1 MQITLADDQLIL
13 TLEGAERLW
22 AFKLGPI
29 TVPRANVA
37 RAETALPRTT
47 WKELRAPGT
56 FLPGVIKAGTYY
68 TDRGKEFWYAVRS
81 RKDNPLTIE
90 LTGASYRRLVVTI
103 DDAAN
108 WAERINAWVS
118 GLSSA

>member
-81 RKDNPLTIE
+81 RKDSPLTIE
-90 LTGASYRRLVVTI
+90 LTGDGYRRVVVTI
-103 DDAAN
+103 DDAATF
-108 WAERINAWVS
+108 ARQINDWVS
-118 GLSSA
+118 R

>member
-1 MQITLADDQLIL
+1 MQLELTENRLIL
-13 TLEGAERLW
+13 ILEGQERLW

-29 TVPRANVA
+29 VVPRAHVA
-37 RAETALPRTT
+37 RAEAALPPST

-56 FLPGVIKAGTYY
+56 MLPGVIKAGTYY
-68 TDRGKEFWYAVRS
+68 TERGKEFWYAVRS

-90 LTGASYRRLVVTI
+90 LTDESYRRLAVTV

-108 WAERINAWVS
+108 WAERINAWVK
-118 GLSSA
+118 G

>member
-1 MQITLADDQLIL
+1 MQLVIEASRLTL
-13 TLEGAERLW
+13 TLEGTERLW

-29 TVPRANVA
+29 SVPREHVV
-37 RAETALPRTT
+37 RAEVALPPST

-56 FLPGVIKAGTYY
+56 MLPGVIKAGTYY
-68 TDRGKEFWYAVRS
+68 TGRGKEFWYAVRS

-90 LTGASYRRLVVTI
+90 LQEESYRRLVLTI

-108 WAERINAWVS
+108 WAERINAWVNA
-118 GLSSA
+118 G

>member
-1 MQITLADDQLIL
+1 MQITLEDDKLIL
-13 TLEGAERLW
+13 TLEGVERLW
-22 AFKLGPI
+22 AVKLGPI
-29 TVPRANVA
+29 TVPRAHVV

-56 FLPGVIKAGTYY
+56 LVPGVIKAGTYY
-68 TDRGKEFWYAVRS
+68 TTRGKEFWYAVRS

-90 LTGASYRRLVVTI
+90 LTDASYRRLVVTI

-108 WAERINAWVS
+108 WAERINAWAS
-118 GLSSA
+118 GSG